1 MDNTILIYNTVP
13 NEETAQKIAEEL
25 VGKKL
30 AACVSMVPG
39 LKSVYRW
46 EGKVEQANEICLM
59 IKTTSDRLE
68 ELQANLLALHPYTV
82 PEIIA
87 VPITGGLPTY
97 LQWIVDETSSADSG

>member
-1 MDNTILIYNTVP
+1 MDKAILIYNTVP
-13 NEETAQKIAEEL
+13 NEEVGQKIAQAL
-25 VGKKL
+25 VEQQL

-46 EGKVEQANEICLM
+46 QGKVEHANEICLM

-68 ELQANLLALHPYTV
+68 ELQASLLSLHPYTV
-82 PEIIA
+82 PELIA

-97 LQWIVDETSSADSG
+97 LQWIVDETSSDAPK

>member
-25 VGKKL
+25 VGRQL

-39 LKSVYRW
+39 LRSVYRW
-46 EGKVEQANEICLM
+46 QGKVEQATEVCLM
-59 IKTTSDRLE
+59 IKTTVERLE
-68 ELQANLLALHPYTV
+68 ALQAELLSLHPYTV

-87 VPITGGLPTY
+87 VPITGGLPAY
-97 LQWIVDETSSADSG
+97 LQWIVDETASSGAK